1 LTPIDENTLETPLKH
16 GFAETPYLQNLV
28 IFTQAIDEEVE
39 QLLASGSSLPECVR
53 LARLEEEEQKEVDRL
68 QRIREDIIGLEQ
80 ALEESSSKSEGNEL
94 GVLGEDDEREEF
106 VFDF

>member
-1 LTPIDENTLETPLKH
+1 MSTSAVPSS
-16 GFAETPYLQNLV
+16 
-28 IFTQAIDEEVE
+28 TQAIDEEVE
-39 QLLASGSSLPECVR
+39 QLLASGGSLPECVR

-80 ALEESSSKSEGNEL
+80 ALEESSSESEGNEL

>member
-1 LTPIDENTLETPLKH
+1 M
-16 GFAETPYLQNLV
+16 
-28 IFTQAIDEEVE
+28 
-39 QLLASGSSLPECVR
+39 
-53 LARLEEEEQKEVDRL
+53 

-80 ALEESSSKSEGNEL
+80 ALEESSSESEENEL